1 MTDPTP
7 NNLSLQGEHAGPEP
21 LSPAAQ
27 AVLDAMRKELD
38 YAPIRHLQWAG
49 AAAIRALADQVVP
62 EGGAFLSPGTAAG
75 IRAEIRAI
83 ATELEAQP

>member
-1 MTDPTP
+1 MTD
-7 NNLSLQGEHAGPEP
+7 

-27 AVLDAMRKELD
+27 KVLDAMRKELD

-62 EGGAFLSPGTAAG
+62 DEDEVMRHAIPDAYDQREAT
-75 IRAEIRAI
+75 RAQLLAI
-83 ATELEAQP
+83 ATELEGQ